1 MKIAVFPGSF
11 DPFTIGHKN
20 IVERA
25 LKLFDKVIIA
35 IGVNSNKK
43 PLFPTAERISVIK
56 KYFSEGE
63 NVEVESYEGL
73 TVDFCKKKN
82 ATFIVRGIR
91 NGNDFLF
98 EQEIAQVNADL
109 APEIETVFLATAP
122 ELSYISSSVVRELY
136 LNGGDYKR
144 FLP

>member
-1 MKIAVFPGSF
+1 MKTAVFPGSF

-43 PLFPTAERISVIK
+43 PLFPVDERINAIK
-56 KYFSEGE
+56 KCFSAEK

-82 ATFIVRGIR
+82 ANFIVRGIR
-91 NGNDFLF
+91 NGSDFLF

-109 APEIETVFLATAP
+109 APGIETVFLATAP